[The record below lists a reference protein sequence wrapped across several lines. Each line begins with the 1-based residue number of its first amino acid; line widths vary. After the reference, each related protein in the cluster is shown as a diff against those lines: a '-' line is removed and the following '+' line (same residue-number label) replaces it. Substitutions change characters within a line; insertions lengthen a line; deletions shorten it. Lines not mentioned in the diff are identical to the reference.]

1 MVATEQ
7 YCKIAE
13 DHNLTPT
20 ELSLAFVNQQEFV
33 TSNIIG
39 ATKMSQLK
47 ENISSVDIDLSKE
60 IIDKINDVHENNPS
74 PAP

>member
-1 MVATEQ
+1 MNATEK

-13 DHNLTPT
+13 SHGLTPT
-20 ELSLAFVNQQEFV
+20 ELSLAFDNQQDFV

-39 ATKMSQLK
+39 ATKMEQLK
-47 ENISSVDIDLSKE
+47 ENIKSADIELSKE
-60 IIDKINDVHENNPS
+60 IIDEINDVHENNPS